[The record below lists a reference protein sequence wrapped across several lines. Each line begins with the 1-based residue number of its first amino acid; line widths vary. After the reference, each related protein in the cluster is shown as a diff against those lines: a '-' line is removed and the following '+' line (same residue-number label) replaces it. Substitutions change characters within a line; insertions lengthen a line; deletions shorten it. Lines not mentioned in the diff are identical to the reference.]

1 MQQVRDQFYLSTTDD
16 GLYGDSS
23 VLGVLFI
30 ILFGKKPVGR
40 SVLERSRHS
49 SEPTTTPI
57 SMLLSKMGPS
67 QFCWKILCNKCGI
80 NSIYRPPMMACMAIR
95 QFWESRYIVGG
106 DAAFSDYAT
115 SALTFRQLPNPDD
128 DALPS
133 ASSNL
138 PHNNSAAAT
147 IMAHTKRSASSYSV
161 STTSVP
167 RQ

>member
-1 MQQVRDQFYLSTTDD
+1 MMTTIVFNRSTSSHSRSVFKSGFSIVHHNFVGRYYATSAGSILSTVSTTDD

-80 NSIYRPPMMACMAIR
+80 NSIYRPPMMACLAIR
-95 QFWESRYIVGG
+95 QFWESRYFVGV
-106 DAAFSDYAT
+106 DAAFPT
-115 SALTFRQLPNPDD
+115 MRHRL
-128 DALPS
+128 
-133 ASSNL
+133 
-138 PHNNSAAAT
+138 
-147 IMAHTKRSASSYSV
+147 
-161 STTSVP
+161 
-167 RQ
+167 